1 MHSVRAFP
9 SPPSRGCIRHMVD
22 LPDELQPAGR
32 VHVGSRGRRLLCFG
46 GCDYFRLSSHPAV
59 LQAAHKAI
67 DSEGLNVAASRITT
81 GNHPVYRQLE
91 RTLSRHFRMKSAV
104 LASSGYATSP
114 LVAAAL
120 SGLATH
126 VFLDEK
132 AHGCLRDAAQWL
144 GVPTRTYRHR
154 DPADLRK
161 QLGRMKA
168 GAKPLVAT
176 DGMFAAD
183 GALAPLAELLEEVPE
198 NGLFWIDDSHGA
210 GTLGPNGRGTL
221 EETSTRL
228 ADRGDRLILTL
239 TLSKAFGCYGGAA
252 LGPAWLRE
260 RIIANSRLFTGN
272 TPLPPF
278 LASTAHIS
286 IHLLQ
291 TDPSLRRRLRENTH
305 RLRAVLAAEG
315 WPVAE
320 SPSPVLALVPQS
332 SKETATLRRRLLKAE
347 ILPTFIQ
354 YPGGPDGGFLRLA
367 VSSEHSADEVE
378 LLGRT
383 LRRD

>member
-1 MHSVRAFP
+1 MVEL
-9 SPPSRGCIRHMVD
+9 PP
-22 LPDELQPAGR
+22 ELRPAGR
-32 VHVGSRGRRLLCFG
+32 VHVLSRGRRLLCFG

-59 LQAAHKAI
+59 LQTAHEAI
-67 DSEGLNVAASRITT
+67 GSEGLNVAASRVTT
-81 GNHPVYRQLE
+81 GNRTVYRQLE
-91 RTLSRHFRMKSAV
+91 QTLARQFQMKSAV
-104 LASSGYATSP
+104 LASSGYATAT
-114 LVAAAL
+114 LVASVL
-120 SGLATH
+120 HGSVTH

-132 AHGCLRDAAQWL
+132 AHGCLLDAAHWL
-144 GVPTRTYRHR
+144 GVPARVYRHR
-154 DPADLRK
+154 DPTDLRR
-161 QLGRMKA
+161 QLRRLSA
-168 GAKPLVAT
+168 SAKPLVAT

-183 GALAPLAELLEEVPE
+183 GALAPLPELLEVLPE

-221 EETSTRL
+221 EETSSRITRL
-228 ADRGDRLILTL
+228 ADRLILTL
-239 TLSKAFGCYGGAA
+239 TLSKAFGCYGGAV

-260 RIIANSRLFTGN
+260 RIISNSRLFTGN

-278 LASTAHIS
+278 LASAALTS
-286 IHLLQ
+286 INLLK
-291 TDPSLRRRLRENTH
+291 TDSSFRERLRDNTA

-320 SPSPVLALVPQS
+320 SASPVLALVPRS
-332 SKETATLRRRLLKAE
+332 PKETASLRRKLLQAG

-378 LLGRT
+378 LIGRS